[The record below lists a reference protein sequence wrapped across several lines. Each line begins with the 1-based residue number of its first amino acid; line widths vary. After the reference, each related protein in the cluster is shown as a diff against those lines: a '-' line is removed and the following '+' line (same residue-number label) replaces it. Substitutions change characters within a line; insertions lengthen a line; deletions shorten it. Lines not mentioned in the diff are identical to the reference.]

1 MRRIDRQVLR
11 AGLGSLAA
19 ILLLLPLAG
28 PEIAQLGAFGFSLG
42 MLLAAWGPE
51 FRAGHQAA
59 VLALAHRHG
68 VDSLSPDARRFVAQ
82 VRQAILS
89 PETVAAY
96 DPAHDRSLR
105 SLGAALAGL
114 LLLLVAVG
122 AGAVMAATFLL
133 LLAEIRRP
141 RIQEGIRIAWAIPA

>member
-1 MRRIDRQVLR
+1 MRRIDRQVLW

-28 PEIAQLGAFGFSLG
+28 PKIAHLGAFGLSLG
-42 MLLAAWGPE
+42 MLLAAWSPE

-59 VLALAHRHG
+59 IMVLAQHHG
-68 VDSLSPDARRFVAQ
+68 VGSLSPDARRFVGQ

-96 DPAHDRSLR
+96 DPAHDRSFK

-114 LLLLVAVG
+114 LLLFFAVG
-122 AGAVMAATFLL
+122 SGAVIAATFLL
-133 LLAEIRRP
+133 LLAEVCRP
-141 RIQEGIRIAWAIPA
+141 RIQEAIRIAWAIPA